1 MNIRPQAVDS
11 LSLGNELIEFN
22 ARFSGK
28 SMHLIVPVAAVLAIY
43 AKENGRGMI
52 FDREE
57 GDDSETPTE
66 KKPPG
71 KPNLRIIK

>member
-1 MNIRPQAVDS
+1 
-11 LSLGNELIEFN
+11 
-22 ARFSGK
+22 
-28 SMHLIVPVAAVLAIY
+28 MHLVIPVAAVLAIY